1 MAITTYVYAM
11 CLVLATNLLTGKFL
25 YLSEKC
31 IIFREWDI
39 FKFKL
44 IKLIKIILELFA
56 V

>member
-11 CLVLATNLLTGKFL
+11 CLVLAANLLTGKFL

-31 IIFREWDI
+31 IIFRKWNR
-39 FKFKL
+39 FKLKL
-44 IKLIKIILELFA
+44 IKLVKIKLELCA